1 MLLPLEADL
10 LLQCSNSQ
18 QQEQLTGL
26 TVFLKLGT
34 AYRV

>member
-18 QQEQLTGL
+18 QHEQLTGL
-26 TVFLKLGT
+26 TVFFEV
-34 AYRV
+34 R